1 MQVRLN
7 LLPQLLNEAYAHMQS
22 CLSASILA
30 RKLFVMPFHRNV
42 KVDLRV
48 IEAMRSA
55 LAYCQRVSPSM
66 CRQHCCKTVG

>member
-30 RKLFVMPFHRNV
+30 RKLFVMPFHRDV
-42 KVDLRV
+42 KVDLGV
-48 IEAMRSA
+48 VEAMRSA
-55 LAYCQRVSPSM
+55 LTYCQRV
-66 CRQHCCKTVG
+66 CWVLTALAVV